1 MSKHFFILLALA
13 GAAGAAGACN
23 RGTDTTAQRQ
33 LAGRVLKGALAYPN
47 SALIGVAAG
56 EDAAELRFTSPDAP
70 KDVAAWFREVLP
82 MNKWELEHDA
92 VNRDGSIV
100 IYAKQGE
107 RPLWITLSPHQ
118 GGPGTS
124 YTMIGAV
131 VEGDSVRVR

>member
-1 MSKHFFILLALA
+1 MSKHLFIVLTLAA
-13 GAAGAAGACN
+13 AAGACN
-23 RGTDTTAQRQ
+23 RGSDTTEQRQ

-47 SALIGVAAG
+47 STLIGLSAG
-56 EDAAELRFTSPDAP
+56 EDAAELRFTSPDAAP
-70 KDVAAWFREVLP
+70 DVAGWFRQTLP
-82 MNKWELEHDA
+82 LNKWELEHDA

-107 RPLWITLSPHQ
+107 RPLWITLMAN
-118 GGPGTS
+118 PGSSGTT

>member
-1 MSKHFFILLALA
+1 MSKRFFILLALA
-13 GAAGAAGACN
+13 AAGACN
-23 RGTDTTAQRQ
+23 RGADTAEQRQ

-47 SALIGVAAG
+47 SSLVGVAAG
-56 EDAAELRFTSPDAP
+56 EDAAELRFTSPDAA
-70 KDVAAWFREVLP
+70 KDVAAWFRETLP
-82 MNKWELEHDA
+82 LNKWELEHDA

-107 RPLWITLSPHQ
+107 RPLWITLMPNQ